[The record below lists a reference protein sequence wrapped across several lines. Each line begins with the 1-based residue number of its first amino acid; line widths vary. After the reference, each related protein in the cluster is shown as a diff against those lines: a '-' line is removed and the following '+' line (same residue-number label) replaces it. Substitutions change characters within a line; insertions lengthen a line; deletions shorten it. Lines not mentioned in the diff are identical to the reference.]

1 VSAPLTQRAAAK
13 TGGQFRPL
21 IIGVTGHRDLVPED
35 IGAIERQVRALLD
48 ELRGAFPGRPLR
60 ILSPLAEGAD
70 RLVAL
75 IAEEQGIELVV
86 PMPMPES
93 QYAKDFES
101 SRSWAEFGRLTRYA
115 RETLVLPLAP
125 GCTSASIADYG
136 HDRNRQYAEAGAWVA
151 AHSDVLLA
159 LWDGKTT
166 GDLGGTGHVVQ
177 FRRTG
182 TMPDYLPCFVERPN
196 HDLVAHIV
204 CARDRQYGEPA
215 DGLEPATLRWLTRR
229 EEPWPALPGHSV
241 EKINRLA
248 PEGGGDGTARASVIE
263 DSYRFPLVVGVTG
276 HRDLRADELP
286 GIRQRV
292 RALFLELRERY
303 PLRKLRLLTPLAE
316 GADRL
321 VAEEALALDVEI
333 RVVLPM
339 PRDLY
344 YADFGSESSIAEFNA
359 LYRRASDVLTLP
371 LARNH
376 PLDAIREP
384 GPARDLQYAQA
395 GVFLSA
401 HCHIL
406 LALWDGKMSGKL
418 GGTAQVVR
426 FHHHD
431 IMPGYS
437 TRSVATQQMLIDDES
452 DLIYHVVCS
461 REGPDGVPAE
471 PFEPL
476 ECWWYTNDRHAP
488 RTPELPRQHEL
499 VFRRSSEFSEDATRF
514 KARIADE
521 SYPLYDADA
530 DASLPTGL
538 ASVNHLFCISDW
550 LAIHYQKLTMMTLRS
565 THVLA
570 FLMGIMFI
578 LYSDVGTQEIYI
590 GAFLL
595 FFLLAA
601 GLQRFAVERG
611 WQRKYL
617 DYRALAEGLRVQFY
631 LTAAGITSDNESKF
645 THDNFLQTQDPELGW
660 IRNVMRVAGTRADA
674 ERVVTPAGLE
684 FAIREWIGDDA
695 SGQLGYYKRKAAQWV
710 RRNRAT
716 ERLSMLS
723 LVTSVV
729 VVLVIL
735 AAGRTLGDDIVDPL
749 FAFMGMIL
757 LAYAVRQGFAQ
768 STAEKELIKQYEFML
783 RVFENAERRL
793 ANADDDA
800 ERRQII
806 RALGGS
812 CLDEHAEWILMHRDR
827 SIDQGDIWRIGS

>member
-1 VSAPLTQRAAAK
+1 MTSLRQQPGLRGSESK
-13 TGGQFRPL
+13 SRPL
-21 IIGVTGHRDLVPED
+21 IVGVTGHRDLVPEE
-35 IGAIERQVRALLD
+35 ISAIQRRVRALFD
-48 ELRGAFPGRPLR
+48 ELRDTFPGRPLR
-60 ILSPLAEGAD
+60 LLSPLAEGAD

-75 IAEEQGIELVV
+75 IAEDLGIDLVV

-93 QYAKDFES
+93 LYAKDFES

-125 GCTSASIADYG
+125 GCTPESIAEYG

-151 AHSDVLLA
+151 AHADVLLA

-177 FRRTG
+177 FRRSG
-182 TMPDYLPCFVERPN
+182 TMPDYLPCFVERPT
-196 HDLVAHIV
+196 HDLVAHV
-204 CARDRQYGEPA
+204 ACTRDRQFGEPA
-215 DGLEPATLRWLTRR
+215 DGLEPASMRWLTRR
-229 EEPWPALPGHSV
+229 KEPWPAMPSHAV
-241 EKINRLA
+241 ERINRLA
-248 PEGGGDGTARASVIE
+248 PMSRDDGAASASVIE
-263 DSYRFPLVVGVTG
+263 DSYRFPLVIGVTG
-276 HRDLRADELP
+276 HRDLRTDELP

-292 RALFLELRERY
+292 RELFLALRERY
-303 PLRKLRLLTPLAE
+303 PQRRLRLLTPLAE

-321 VAEEALALDVEI
+321 VAEEALSLDVEI

-339 PRDLY
+339 PRHIY
-344 YADFGSESSIAEFNA
+344 YTDFGSESSIVAFNA
-359 LYRRASDVLTLP
+359 LYRRASGVLTLP
-371 LARNH
+371 LARDH
-376 PLDAIREP
+376 TLDDIRSP

-406 LALWDGKMSGKL
+406 LALWDGKISGKL

-461 REGPDGVPAE
+461 REGPDGTPAE

-476 ECWWYTNDRHAP
+476 ECWWYTNDRHEP
-488 RTPELPRQHEL
+488 RTRELPRQHEL

-514 KARIADE
+514 KSRIADE
-521 SYPLYDADA
+521 CYPLYDPESDNA
-530 DASLPTGL
+530 LPRGL
-538 ASVNHLFCISDW
+538 VSVNHLFCISDW
-550 LAIHYQKLTMMTLRS
+550 LAIHYQKLTMLTLRG

-590 GAFLL
+590 GAFLV
-595 FFLLAA
+595 FFVLAA
-601 GLQRFAVERG
+601 GLQRFAIEKG

-674 ERVVTPAGLE
+674 ERNVTPEGLA
-684 FAIREWIGDDA
+684 FTIREWIGDDQG
-695 SGQLGYYKRKAAQWV
+695 GQLGYYKRKAAQWV
-710 RRNRAT
+710 QRNRT
-716 ERLSMLS
+716 TQRLSALS
-723 LVTSVV
+723 LATSVI

-735 AAGRTLGDDIVDPL
+735 VAGRTLGDDVVNPL

-793 ANADDDA
+793 ENADDDA

-827 SIDQGDIWRIGS
+827 SIDQGDIWRPGS